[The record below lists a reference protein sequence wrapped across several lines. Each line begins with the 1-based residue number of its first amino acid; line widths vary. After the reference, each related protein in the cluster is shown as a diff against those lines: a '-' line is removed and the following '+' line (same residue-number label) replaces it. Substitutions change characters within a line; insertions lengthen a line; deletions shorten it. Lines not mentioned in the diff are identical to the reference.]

1 MRLEYKTYEEARKN
15 FRWGERWEV
24 FDGNRERFNIAHECV
39 SRHASDEVALRIKF
53 DDRHREIYSFRE
65 LDRFVSQFANL
76 LERLD
81 LHQGDRIVLLLPP
94 SLEYYVSLFGTLRR
108 GAVVVPC
115 SPLFGPEAIS
125 FRIENSNARA
135 IVTTQDRVKLIDKRF
150 VPSLQLIEAGQ
161 LPHELKSEKETY
173 ASNTSANTLAMM
185 QFSSG
190 TTGAPKPVMYRHGA
204 LTLSAPQI
212 KFQAGLQPDDN
223 FFCPSSP
230 AWGHGI
236 WFGTMSPLIFGRA
249 VGAYSGKF
257 DAEILL
263 EALEEFD
270 ITNISAISSHYR
282 LIMNSGKI
290 EDYRLKIKRMTYT
303 GEAMTMDAIRFFQE
317 KLGITPHCMYGTTE
331 VGPICSDYAGFV
343 DWKVKP
349 GSLGKPMIGGR
360 KIAVLDEKG
369 NELPPGKEGQ
379 IAVWNGSGWSKV
391 GDIVY
396 QDEEGYFWYKYRAD
410 DVIISS
416 GYTIGPLE
424 IEEALKKHPAVLE
437 VAVVGSPDQ
446 ERGEVVKAFI
456 KTDRNPSEQ
465 LGTEIREF
473 VKSNLSKHEYP
484 REIEFIKEL
493 PKTPDGKIKRKELKE
508 REREKKNKPSSIQ

>member
-1 MRLEYKTYEEARKN
+1 MRLEYKTYEEAKKN
-15 FRWGERWEV
+15 FKWSERWEV
-24 FDGNRERFNIAHECV
+24 FDGDKKRFNIAHECI
-39 SRHASDEVALRIKF
+39 SRHASDEVAIRIKF
-53 DDRHREIYSFRE
+53 DDRHKEVYTFRE
-65 LDRFVSQFANL
+65 FDRLVSQFANL

-81 LHQGDRIVLLLPP
+81 IHQEDPIVLLLPP
-94 SLEYYVSLFGTLRR
+94 SLEYYVSMFGTLKR

-125 FRIENSNARA
+125 FRIENSRAKA
-135 IVTTQDRVKLIDKRF
+135 IVTTKERLSLIDKKF
-150 VPSLQLIEAGQ
+150 APKLQLIEAGQ
-161 LPHELKSEKETY
+161 LHDDLKSGKETY
-173 ASNTSANTLAMM
+173 ESDTSADTLAMM

-212 KFQAGLQPDDN
+212 KFQAGLQPGDN

-249 VGAYSGKF
+249 IGAYSGKF

-263 EALEEFD
+263 EALEEFE

-282 LIMNSGKI
+282 LMMNSGKI
-290 EDYRLKIKRMTYT
+290 DHYRLKIKRMTYT
-303 GEAMTMDAIRFFQE
+303 GEAMTLDVIRYFQD
-317 KLGITPHCMYGTTE
+317 KLGVIPYCMYGTTE

-349 GSLGKPMIGGR
+349 GSLGKPMIGGQR
-360 KIAVLDEKG
+360 VAVLDEKG

-379 IAVWNGSGWSKV
+379 IAVWRGNGWIRV
-391 GDIVY
+391 GDIVS
-396 QDEEGYFWYKYRAD
+396 QDEEGYFWYKCRAD
-410 DVIISS
+410 DVIISA
-416 GYTIGPLE
+416 GYTIGPIE
-424 IEEALKKHPAVLE
+424 IEEALKKHPAVVE
-437 VAVVGSPDQ
+437 VAVVGSPDK

-456 KTDRNPSEQ
+456 KTNRNPSEP
-465 LGTEIREF
+465 LKKEIQEF
-473 VKSNLSKHEYP
+473 VKTNLSKHEYP
-484 REIEFIKEL
+484 REIEFLKEL

-508 REREKKNKPSSIQ
+508 RERKKKAS